1 MVSRVISNFIS
12 LTGCDH
18 QSRGEY
24 LHEHEDREHA
34 RLGGDNCSQTG
45 GEELTVIMQEI
56 KLMQIYRLAEHMK
69 VAPLESD
76 TMRAKFRVKAQSTVP
91 SPMIYFV

>member
-1 MVSRVISNFIS
+1 MKIESIF
-12 LTGCDH
+12 
-18 QSRGEY
+18 
-24 LHEHEDREHA
+24 
-34 RLGGDNCSQTG
+34 GGDDCSQTG
-45 GEELTVIMQEI
+45 GEELTVSRNMQEI

-76 TMRAKFRVKAQSTVP
+76 SMRAEFRVKAQPKVP